1 MRSCGA
7 ACGSGPLPRRDRAQF
22 LSALRRRLHPAPC
35 GRGMS
40 LDDSALADV
49 PVSQGAGQSAV
60 QLRMHRHKPCLTALS
75 RTHTKRRTGRIER
88 QVPHFEVQGLGDSQ
102 PRPPLLEHQQLRLR
116 ARRCADDRV
125 NLVGFKVLRY
135 APLTFGG

>member
-40 LDDSALADV
+40 LDDSALADI

-88 QVPHFEVQGLGDSQ
+88 QVPHFEVQGL
-102 PRPPLLEHQQLRLR
+102 RRLAAPPATVGASAASPS